1 MKKSESSNTEKASR
15 FSEKALSTSS
25 KPRREKVITLNKKAF
40 HDYEISTKYEAGI
53 VLSGTEIKSLR
64 EQKGYIHEAYA
75 RLKGGEVWL
84 INSNIPEYKFGTF
97 NNHEAGKDRKLL
109 LHGNEIKKIRTKL
122 QDKGFTLIPLKLYF
136 SGPFVKVELGLARG
150 KKQYDK
156 RQAIKKEESKR
167 QLKRIKQSY

>member
-1 MKKSESSNTEKASR
+1 MKKNESSNTEKASR
-15 FSEKALSTSS
+15 SFDKALSTSS

-53 VLSGTEIKSLR
+53 VLSGTEIKTLR
-64 EQKGYIHEAYA
+64 QQKGNIHEAYA
-75 RLKGGEVWL
+75 RIKGLEVWL
-84 INSNIPEYKFGTF
+84 INSNIPEYKFGTY
-97 NNHEAGKDRKLL
+97 NNHEAGRDRKLL
-109 LHGNEIKKIRTKL
+109 LHSNEIKKIRTKL

-136 SGPFVKVELGLARG
+136 SGPFVKVELGLAKG

>member
-1 MKKSESSNTEKASR
+1 MSKNKSSNDEKASR
-15 FSEKALSTSS
+15 LSS
-25 KPRREKVITLNKKAF
+25 KPRNEKVITLNKKAF

-64 EQKGYIHEAYA
+64 LQKGNIQDAYA
-75 RLKGGEVWL
+75 RVKDGEVWL
-84 INSNIPEYKFGTF
+84 LNSNIPEYKFGTY
-97 NNHEAGKDRKLL
+97 NNHNAQRDRKLL

-150 KKQYDK
+150 KRQYDK
-156 RQAIKKEESKR
+156 REAIRKEESKR
-167 QLKRIKQSY
+167 RLKKIKQSY